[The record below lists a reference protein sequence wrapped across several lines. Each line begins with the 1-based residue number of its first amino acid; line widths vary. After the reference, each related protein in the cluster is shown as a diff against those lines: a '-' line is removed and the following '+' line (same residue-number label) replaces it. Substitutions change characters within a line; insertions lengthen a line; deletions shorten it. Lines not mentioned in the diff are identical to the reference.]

1 MRRSW
6 DSKHQLSNSK
16 LVLSATTFT
25 HPPLLSPGTHH
36 SPTMSCTSCFHFA
49 ALGMEDLYLHCE
61 LRKVY
66 PLFKAQLHGPL
77 PITFPTSP
85 ASLIVSISFLWPL
98 YNDIKPSIHP
108 SDHVSIYPPKNH
120 TKMGEDCLPR
130 SIQTQNV
137 LCSAFGVKK
146 KKTQHIIL
154 WSKLKKICWRS
165 WCLGKKSALLGIW
178 ECWPVRDCHPCDL
191 VRVVSKVTKAGLCN
205 FPYPVPIFLNP
216 IDTPRPAQILLHP
229 QSLPWFS
236 SPIRHEWTRICRP
249 QWVCDM
255 TDDTQH
261 FYHLWLILP
270 FKKHFTIFISCF
282 TFPAGLLGARNCT
295 HFTFMM
301 FSEPSPVPG
310 VQTLKCDCPAE
321 TGDPGL
327 EWRRPFNSHSKA
339 ST

>member
-6 DSKHQLSNSK
+6 DSKHHLSNSK

-137 LCSAFGVKK
+137 LCSAFGGKK
-146 KKTQHIIL
+146 KNPTYHTL
-154 WSKLKKICWRS
+154 VKIEENLLEVMVSREEKCSARH
-165 WCLGKKSALLGIW
+165 LGMLTGQ
-178 ECWPVRDCHPCDL
+178 
-191 VRVVSKVTKAGLCN
+191 GL
-205 FPYPVPIFLNP
+205 P
-216 IDTPRPAQILLHP
+216 
-229 QSLPWFS
+229 SL
-236 SPIRHEWTRICRP
+236 
-249 QWVCDM
+249 
-255 TDDTQH
+255 
-261 FYHLWLILP
+261 
-270 FKKHFTIFISCF
+270 
-282 TFPAGLLGARNCT
+282 
-295 HFTFMM
+295 
-301 FSEPSPVPG
+301 
-310 VQTLKCDCPAE
+310 
-321 TGDPGL
+321 
-327 EWRRPFNSHSKA
+327 
-339 ST
+339 